1 MCVCVCVCVCVCEI
15 DFLNV
20 AEHLT
25 DTHSLHFDK
34 LCVSTLTV
42 VHKNISLIWSII
54 WSLYGL
60 KLTQRLCL

>member
-1 MCVCVCVCVCVCEI
+1 MCVCVCEI

-42 VHKNISLIWSII
+42 VHKNISLIWF
-54 WSLYGL
+54 LYGL
-60 KLTQRLCL
+60 KSTQRLCL

>member
-1 MCVCVCVCVCVCEI
+1 VCVCVCEI

-42 VHKNISLIWSII
+42 VHKNISLIWF
-54 WSLYGL
+54 LYGL
-60 KLTQRLCL
+60 KSTQRLCL